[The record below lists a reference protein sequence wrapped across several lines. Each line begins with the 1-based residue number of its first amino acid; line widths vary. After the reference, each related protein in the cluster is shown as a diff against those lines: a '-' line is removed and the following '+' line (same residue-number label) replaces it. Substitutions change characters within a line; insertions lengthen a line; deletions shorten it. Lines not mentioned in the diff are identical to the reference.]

1 MKRIRW
7 FDIIVILAVGL
18 LPLLWLPDNSVLLG
32 HDAGLALDPVM
43 HFLDRIYVWSQRFS
57 IGTDQNGALLGAF
70 FIHGFEALLAW
81 LGLNLHWGQLIQF
94 IFWFTVPG

>member
-1 MKRIRW
+1 MKKRILI
-7 FDIIVILAVGL
+7 DLIIISILGL
-18 LPLLWLPDNSVLLG
+18 LPFLWLKGGAVLLG
-32 HDAGLALDPVM
+32 HDAGLALDPLL
-43 HFLDRIYVWSQRFS
+43 HFLDRIFVWSQRFS
-57 IGTDQNGALLGAF
+57 LGTDQNGALLGAF

>member
-1 MKRIRW
+1 MKKRVLI
-7 FDIIVILAVGL
+7 DIAIIFILGF
-18 LPLLWLPDNSVLLG
+18 LPLLWLTDNSVLLG
-32 HDAGLALDPVM
+32 HDAGLALDPLM
-43 HFLDRIYVWSQRFS
+43 HFLDRIHVWSQRFS